1 MIMKRLENTHQ
12 KTTGHLQEV
21 NHRFADT
28 IPIKNVIRS
37 PG

>member
-1 MIMKRLENTHQ
+1 MIERKQSTHQ
-12 KTTGHLQEV
+12 KTTGYLKEV
-21 NHRFADT
+21 SHRFADT